1 MFILCNGRIGREV
14 KRRALKDLKARG
26 EVLVARGLHALDA
39 LRIAR
44 GLKEQT
50 AAGAEFVE
58 DKSMANELKVG
69 DMVQATSGK
78 LGLKDRRKPRNG
90 S

>member
-1 MFILCNGRIGREV
+1 M

-78 LGLKDRRKPRNG
+78 LGFKDR
-90 S
+90 